1 MIGEL
6 AMLMMTRN
14 QIALALEVDPEKL
27 SAAIDNPKTSVHK
40 AYYKAQLETEAK
52 IRKSVI
58 QLAIAG
64 SAPAQALADK
74 YITNFKNAE
83 DCQT

>member
-1 MIGEL
+1 
-6 AMLMMTRN
+6 MMTRH

-27 SAAIDNPKTSVHK
+27 SAAIDNPKTNAHK
-40 AYYKAQLETEAK
+40 AFFSGQLETEAK

-74 YITNFKNAE
+74 YIENFKNTE
-83 DCQT
+83 ECQN